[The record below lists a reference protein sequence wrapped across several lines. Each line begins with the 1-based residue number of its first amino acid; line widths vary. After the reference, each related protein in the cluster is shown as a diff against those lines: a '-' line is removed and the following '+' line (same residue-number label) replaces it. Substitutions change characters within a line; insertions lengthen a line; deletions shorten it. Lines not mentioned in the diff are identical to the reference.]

1 MLAGLGVAATAGI
14 AVWYVVIP
22 YPWTLA
28 TRNPERTALI
38 EQRLREADAAGA
50 SLELRHEWRRLGDI
64 SPDLVRAV
72 LVAEDYRFRQHRGI
86 DWVSLAEE
94 VGWSGDGQFSWWSPS
109 DLRALARA
117 VAYTWSNRHEIRGR
131 STITQQL
138 AKNLYFGTD
147 RTFLRKALE
156 LVVAK
161 RLERRLDKDR
171 ILELYLNV
179 VEWGPGIFGAEAA
192 SRAYFDRSASSL
204 SLDQA
209 AALAGTLPHPLASN
223 PARSPGRM
231 LWRKELILERLD
243 PTGGMSTEPMP
254 VSEPDMDLVLSGPG
268 MGPIGIPALPG
279 SDSLTVRS
287 DTLPG
292 ADTLPLPGPH
302 TLPGSDTLSRS
313 DTLLRSPGAA

>member
-1 MLAGLGVAATAGI
+1 MTRRDRGGPHARRPDGAEASTSRLRAGIWRSWKRVRTRVWRPPVGVRASRRRIVLAGLGVAATAGI

-138 AKNLYFGTD
+138 AKNLFYKMWLDDRMVYTCAYFEHPDATLEEAQLSKLD
-147 RTFLRKALE
+147 HVCRKLQLQPGQKVIEAGCGWGALAMHMAGQYGVD
-156 LVVAK
+156 VVA
-161 RLERRLDKDR
+161 
-171 ILELYLNV
+171 YNNCS
-179 VEWGPGIFGAEAA
+179 F
-192 SRAYFDRSASSL
+192 
-204 SLDQA
+204 
-209 AALAGTLPHPLASN
+209 H
-223 PARSPGRM
+223 
-231 LWRKELILERLD
+231 
-243 PTGGMSTEPMP
+243 
-254 VSEPDMDLVLSGPG
+254 
-268 MGPIGIPALPG
+268 
-279 SDSLTVRS
+279 
-287 DTLPG
+287 
-292 ADTLPLPGPH
+292 
-302 TLPGSDTLSRS
+302 
-313 DTLLRSPGAA
+313 